1 MKPEKQNSS
10 FRILML
16 ITNPQLAKKAAKL
29 FADGAMPMHYKL
41 HAMGTAS
48 SEMMDIL
55 GLGSI
60 GKHLLVSILP
70 KPFADEMLRKLRK
83 ALKIGTPDSGI
94 AFTMPLSGANNYIV
108 RMLGQIGGKEKET
121 AERKE
126 KTTMAELKHVMIAS
140 IVNQGYSEEVMN
152 AARAAGAAGGIGG
165 TYAAVLHSRLVE
177 NEQAT
182 EFWGLSVQ
190 EEKEIILILANAENK
205 LAIMQAISD
214 SCGIRSDAKGIVVSL
229 PIDAVI
235 GLNDEEI

>member
-1 MKPEKQNSS
+1 MEPKERNFS
-10 FRILML
+10 FRILIL
-16 ITNPQLAKKAAKL
+16 ITNPKLAKKAARL
-29 FADGAMPMHYKL
+29 FADGAIPMHYNL

-60 GKHLLVSILP
+60 DKQLLVSILP

-94 AFTMPLSGANNYIV
+94 AFTMPISGANNYIV
-108 RMLGQIGGKEKET
+108 RMLGQIAGEGIKT

-126 KTTMAELKHVMIAS
+126 ETAMAELKHVMIAS

-152 AARAAGAAGGIGG
+152 AARAAGAAGGS
-165 TYAAVLHSRLVE
+165 VLHSRRVG
-177 NEQAT
+177 NEKAT

-190 EEKEIILILANAENK
+190 EEKEIVLILAGADNK

-214 SCGIRSDAKGIVVSL
+214 ACGIRSDAKGIVVSL

>member
-83 ALKIGTPDSGI
+83 ALKIGTTDSGI
-94 AFTMPLSGANNYIV
+94 AFTMPISGANNYIV

-152 AARAAGAAGGIGG
+152 AARAAGAAGGS
-165 TYAAVLHSRLVE
+165 VLHSRLVE

>member
-1 MKPEKQNSS
+1 MEPDKRNFS
-10 FRILML
+10 FRILIL
-16 ITNPQLAKKAAKL
+16 ITNPKLAKKAAKL
-29 FADGAMPMHYKL
+29 FADGAIPMHYNL
-41 HAMGTAS
+41 NAMGTAS
-48 SEMMDIL
+48 NEMMDIL

-60 GKHLLVSILP
+60 DKHLLVSILP

-94 AFTMPLSGANNYIV
+94 AFTMPISGANNYIV
-108 RMLGQIGGKEKET
+108 RMLQQIGGETAKT

-126 KTTMAELKHVMIAS
+126 EKAMSEFKHVMIAS

-152 AARAAGAAGGIGG
+152 AARAAGAAGGSI
-165 TYAAVLHSRLVE
+165 LHSRRVGSE
-177 NEQAT
+177 KAM

-190 EEKEIILILANAENK
+190 EEKEIILILAGAENK

-214 SCGIRSDAKGIVVSL
+214 ACGIRSNAKGIIVSL

>member
-1 MKPEKQNSS
+1 MDS
-10 FRILML
+10 FRILVL
-16 ITNPQLAKKAAKL
+16 ITNPKLAKKATKL
-29 FADGAMPMHYKL
+29 FSDGAIPMHYKL

-60 GKHLLVSILP
+60 EKNFLISVLP
-70 KPFADEMLRKLRK
+70 KHFADEMLRKLRK

-94 AFTMPLSGANNYIV
+94 AFTMPISGANNYIV
-108 RMLGQIGGKEKET
+108 RMLKQISKEA
-121 AERKE
+121 AEAIKRKE
-126 KTTMAELKHVMIAS
+126 EMTMAEMKHVMIAS

-152 AARAAGAAGGIGG
+152 AARAAGASGGSI
-165 TYAAVLHSRLVE
+165 LHSRRVG
-177 NEQAT
+177 NEKAT

-214 SCGIRSDAKGIVVSL
+214 ACGIRSDAKGIVVSL

>member
-1 MKPEKQNSS
+1 
-10 FRILML
+10 
-16 ITNPQLAKKAAKL
+16 
-29 FADGAMPMHYKL
+29 
-41 HAMGTAS
+41 
-48 SEMMDIL
+48 
-55 GLGSI
+55 
-60 GKHLLVSILP
+60 
-70 KPFADEMLRKLRK
+70 
-83 ALKIGTPDSGI
+83 
-94 AFTMPLSGANNYIV
+94 
-108 RMLGQIGGKEKET
+108 MLGQIGGKEKET

-152 AARAAGAAGGIGG
+152 AARAAGAAGGS
-165 TYAAVLHSRLVE
+165 VLHSRLVE